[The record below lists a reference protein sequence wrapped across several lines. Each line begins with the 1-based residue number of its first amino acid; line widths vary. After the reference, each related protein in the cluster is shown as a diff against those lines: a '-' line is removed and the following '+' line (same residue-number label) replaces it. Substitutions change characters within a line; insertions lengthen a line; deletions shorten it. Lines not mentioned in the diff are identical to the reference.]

1 MGEQAVTVTVTDA
14 NGTVVFKGGPIR
26 PYDYVDIHE
35 REGEVPTMTCS
46 ITALAAGLRR
56 E

>member
-1 MGEQAVTVTVTDA
+1 MTQPVTITVTNAD
-14 NGTVVFKGGPIR
+14 GTVIFKGGPIR

-35 REGEVPTMTCS
+35 REGEVTTMTCS
-46 ITALAAGLRR
+46 VSALAAGLRR